1 MFRNIITISF
11 RNLLKNK
18 SHTAI
23 NLIGLSI
30 GITATLVIFLILK
43 FDFSFDKYH
52 NDADHIYRL
61 VKEEVTHGDKD
72 FDIGI
77 PYPLRKTFKERF
89 PEVEKFTM
97 VDMSNGSLIST
108 EKNGQKIKYG
118 LDDASV
124 AFVTAEYFDIFEYQF
139 LEGTSQSL
147 FNTANAAVLTKSKA
161 ESLFG
166 SHQQAIGKSI
176 ILSNNYEVLVSAVV
190 ADPPANTDLPFQ
202 IILNQELGGA
212 DRIRDSWGASS
223 SSVQA
228 FIKVN
233 ANVDMVDFNLQI
245 ADFIQENRQAD
256 DATKIRLLA
265 QPLAEM
271 HTDIRY
277 GTFTGR
283 LATDRESITLALVG
297 ILLLLAACINFVN
310 LNTALASKRAKE
322 IGIRKVLGGGRL
334 QLMKQ
339 FMMETAI
346 ITLIAIF
353 MAIGLSEIATKHIEP
368 FIGYDIPELS
378 YDLGLIAALFG
389 LFVLVTLLSGLYP
402 AFILSG
408 YKPIQALKSK
418 LHEVDKSRFSVRKSL
433 VVSQLIIS
441 QVMIVAVLVVTRQMD
456 FFLEQPM
463 GINSENIIEIPIH
476 EADRTN
482 FENLSNRISAIDG
495 VTLVSFS
502 NTGAASS
509 STWGGKIYYVKDGV
523 EEIASNAVEVKNIDE
538 QYLDIYDIEL
548 IAGRNIREDSIRE
561 YLLNEETVK
570 ALGVKNYEDILG
582 ATVQVWG
589 RDGKVVGIIKDF
601 FTTSLHQEKPPIA
614 LWYDKENFTQAAV
627 KIDNSMADIILP
639 TIQNEWEL
647 SYPDYLFTYSYL
659 DDTINQF
666 YINEA
671 RMKRT
676 FSLFTGIAL
685 FIGAIGL
692 LGLLSYIVK
701 SRTKEIGVRK
711 VLGASISEIMQLL
724 TVDFVKLVVVAFLI
738 AIPISWYF
746 MSQWLQDFSN
756 RISINIG
763 VFAIAF
769 FASVLITLIIIAY
782 KSFQA
787 SIINPVKVLKDE

>member
-1 MFRNIITISF
+1 M
-11 RNLLKNK
+11 
-18 SHTAI
+18 
-23 NLIGLSI
+23 
-30 GITATLVIFLILK
+30 
-43 FDFSFDKYH
+43 
-52 NDADHIYRL
+52 
-61 VKEEVTHGDKD
+61 
-72 FDIGI
+72 
-77 PYPLRKTFKERF
+77 
-89 PEVEKFTM
+89 
-97 VDMSNGSLIST
+97 
-108 EKNGQKIKYG
+108 
-118 LDDASV
+118 
-124 AFVTAEYFDIFEYQF
+124 
-139 LEGTSQSL
+139 
-147 FNTANAAVLTKSKA
+147 
-161 ESLFG
+161 
-166 SHQQAIGKSI
+166 
-176 ILSNNYEVLVSAVV
+176 VSAIVE
-190 ADPPANTDLPFQ
+190 DPPANTDLPFQ
-202 IILNQELGGA
+202 VILNQELGG
-212 DRIRDSWGASS
+212 DSRIRDSWGASS

-228 FIKVN
+228 FIKVHD
-233 ANVDMVDFNLQI
+233 NVDMVDFNLQI
-245 ADFIQENRQAD
+245 ADFIQENKQS
-256 DATKIRLLA
+256 DAPTKIRLLA

-283 LATDRESITLALVG
+283 LATHRETITLALIG

-339 FMMETAI
+339 FMMETAT

-353 MAIGLSEIATKHIEP
+353 MAIGLSEIATDHIEP
-368 FIGYDIPELS
+368 FIGYDIPEIS
-378 YDLGLIAALFG
+378 YDLSLISALFA
-389 LFVLVTLLSGLYP
+389 LFVIVTLLSGLYP
-402 AFILSG
+402 AFVLSG

-418 LHEVDKSRFSVRKSL
+418 LNEVDKSRFSVRKSL
-433 VVSQLIIS
+433 VVSQLVIS
-441 QVMIVAVLVVTRQMD
+441 QVMIVAVIVVTRQMD

-463 GINSENIIEIPIH
+463 GINSENIIEMPVYD
-476 EADRTN
+476 ADQTN
-482 FENLSNRISAIDG
+482 FENLSNRISEIDG
-495 VTLVSFS
+495 VKRVSFS

-509 STWGGKIYYVKDGV
+509 STWGGQIYYVKDGV

-538 QYLDIYDIEL
+538 QYIDIYDIEL
-548 IAGRNIREDSIRE
+548 IAGRNIREDSIVE

-570 ALGVKNYEDILG
+570 ALGVENYEEMLG

-589 RDGKVVGIIKDF
+589 ADGKVVGIIKDF
-601 FTTSLHQEKPPIA
+601 HTTSLHQEKPPIA
-614 LWYDKENFTQAAV
+614 LWYDKGNFTQAAV
-627 KIDNSMADIILP
+627 KIDHSMANNILP
-639 TIQNEWEL
+639 TIQKEWEL

-659 DDTINQF
+659 DNTINQF

-692 LGLLSYIVK
+692 LGLLSYIVQ

-738 AIPISWYF
+738 AVPISWYF
-746 MSQWLQDFSN
+746 MNQWLQDFSN

>member
-1 MFRNIITISF
+1 MFRNIIKIAF
-11 RNLLKNK
+11 RSLLKNK

-23 NLIGLSI
+23 NLVGLSI
-30 GITATLVIFLILK
+30 GITATFVIFLILK

-52 NDADHIYRL
+52 DDAGNIYRL
-61 VKEEVTHGDKD
+61 VKEEITHGDKD

-77 PYPLRKTFKERF
+77 PYPLRKTFKESF
-89 PEVEKFTM
+89 PEVEHFAM
-97 VDMSNGSLIST
+97 VDMSNGSLISI

-118 LDDASV
+118 LDNASV
-124 AFVTAEYFDIFEYQF
+124 AFVTAEYFDIFDYEF
-139 LEGTSQSL
+139 LQGTPQSL
-147 FNTANAAVLTKSKA
+147 FNTANAAVLTQSQA
-161 ESLFG
+161 ENLFG

-176 ILSNNYEVLVSAVV
+176 ILDNNYEVLVSAIV

-202 IILNQELGGA
+202 LILNQELGGA
-212 DRIRDSWGASS
+212 DRIWDSWGATS

-228 FIKVN
+228 FIKVHD
-233 ANVDMVDFNLQI
+233 NVDMANFNHQI
-245 ADFIQENRQAD
+245 ADFIQRNISEDNP
-256 DATKIRLLA
+256 TEIRLVA

-271 HTDIRY
+271 HTDFRY

-283 LATDRESITLALVG
+283 LATERETITLALVG

-353 MAIGLSEIATKHIEP
+353 MAIGLSEIATNHIEP
-368 FIGYDIPELS
+368 FIGYDIPEIS
-378 YDLGLIAALFG
+378 YDVSLITALFG
-389 LFVLVTLLSGLYP
+389 LFITVTLLSGLYP

-418 LHEVDKSRFSVRKSL
+418 LNEVDKSSFSVRKSL
-433 VVSQLIIS
+433 VVSQLVIS
-441 QVMIVAVLVVTRQMD
+441 QVMIVAVVVVTRQMN
-456 FFLEQPM
+456 FFLAQPM
-463 GINSENIIEIPIH
+463 GINSENIIEMPVYD
-476 EADRTN
+476 ADQTN
-482 FENLSNRISAIDG
+482 FENLSNRISEIDG
-495 VTLVSFS
+495 VKHVSFS

-509 STWGGKIYYVKDGV
+509 STWGGKIYYVKNGA
-523 EEIASNAVEVKNIDE
+523 EEIASNVVQVKNIDD
-538 QYLDIYDIEL
+538 QYLDTYDIEL
-548 IAGRNIREDSIRE
+548 LAGRNIREDTIRE
-561 YLLNEETVK
+561 YLLNEQTVK
-570 ALGVKNYEDILG
+570 ALGVENYEDMLG

-589 RDGKVVGIIKDF
+589 TDGQVVGIIKDF
-601 FTTSLHQEKPPIA
+601 YTTSLHQEKPPIA
-614 LWYDKENFTQAAV
+614 LWYDKENFTQVAV
-627 KIDNSMADIILP
+627 KIDNSMADNILP
-639 TIQNEWEL
+639 TIQKEWEL

-659 DDTINQF
+659 DDTIDQF

-692 LGLLSYIVK
+692 LGLLSYIVQ

-724 TVDFVKLVVVAFLI
+724 TFDFVKLVIVAFLI
-738 AIPISWYF
+738 AIPVSLYF
-746 MSQWLQDFSN
+746 MNQWLQDFTN
-756 RISINIG
+756 RISISIW
-763 VFAIAF
+763 VFLIAF
-769 FASVLITLIIIAY
+769 LTSVFITLLIIVY
-782 KSFQA
+782 KAFRA
-787 SIINPVKVLKDE
+787 SIINPVKILKDE

>member
-1 MFRNIITISF
+1 MFRNIIKISF

-23 NLIGLSI
+23 NLLGLSI

-43 FDFSFDKYH
+43 FDLSFNNYH
-52 NDADHIYRL
+52 ADADRIYRL
-61 VKEEVTHGDKD
+61 VKEEVTHGNKD

-97 VDMSNGSLIST
+97 VDMSNGSLLSI
-108 EKNGQKIKYG
+108 ENNGQKIKYG

-124 AFVTAEYFDIFEYQF
+124 AFVTSEYFEIFEYQF
-139 LEGTSQSL
+139 LQGTPQSL
-147 FNTANAAVLTKSKA
+147 FNNANAAVLTKSQA
-161 ESLFG
+161 ERLFG
-166 SHQQAIGKSI
+166 SHQQAIGKGI
-176 ILSNNYEVLVSAVV
+176 ILNNNYEVLVSAIV

-202 IILNQELGGA
+202 LILNQELGGA
-212 DRIRDSWGASS
+212 DRIWDSWGATS

-228 FIKVN
+228 FIKVHKK
-233 ANVDMVDFNLQI
+233 VDMSVFSQQI
-245 ADFIQENRQAD
+245 ADFIQENRSD
-256 DATKIRLLA
+256 DDPTKIRLLA

-283 LATDRESITLALVG
+283 LATDRETITLALVG

-322 IGIRKVLGGGRL
+322 IGIRKVLGVGRF

-346 ITLIAIF
+346 ITLFAIF
-353 MAIGLSEIATKHIEP
+353 MAIGLSEIAINHIEP
-368 FIGYDIPELS
+368 FIGYNIPEIA
-378 YDLGLIAALFG
+378 YDLSLITALFA
-389 LFVLVTLLSGLYP
+389 LFVTVTLMSGLYP

-418 LHEVDKSRFSVRKSL
+418 LNEVDRSRFSVRKSL
-433 VVSQLIIS
+433 VVSQLVIS
-441 QVMIVAVLVVTRQMD
+441 QVMIVAVIVVTRQMD
-456 FFLEQPM
+456 FFLTQPM
-463 GINSENIIEIPIH
+463 GINSENIIEMPVYD
-476 EADRTN
+476 ANQTN
-482 FENLSNRISAIDG
+482 FENLRNRISEIDG
-495 VTLVSFS
+495 VELVSFS

-509 STWGGKIYYVKDGV
+509 STWGGKIYYVKNDA
-523 EEIASNAVEVKNIDE
+523 EEIASNVVQVKNIDD

-548 IAGRNIREDSIRE
+548 LAGRNIREDSIRE
-561 YLLNEETVK
+561 YLLSEATVK
-570 ALGVKNYEDILG
+570 ALGVKNYEEMLG

-589 RDGKVVGIIKDF
+589 TDGKVVGIIKDF
-601 FTTSLHQEKPPIA
+601 YTTSLHQERPPLA

-627 KIDNSMADIILP
+627 KIDNSQANIILP
-639 TIQNEWEL
+639 TIQKEWEL

-692 LGLLSYIVK
+692 LGLLSYIVR

-724 TVDFVKLVVVAFLI
+724 TVDFVKLVVVAFFI
-738 AIPISWYF
+738 AVPISWFF
-746 MSQWLQDFSN
+746 MNQWLQDFSN
-756 RISINIG
+756 RVTINIS

-769 FASVLITLIIIAY
+769 CTSVLITLIIIAY
-782 KSFQA
+782 KAFQA

>member
-1 MFRNIITISF
+1 MV
-11 RNLLKNK
+11 
-18 SHTAI
+18 
-23 NLIGLSI
+23 GLSI
-30 GITATLVIFLILK
+30 GITATFVIFLILK

-52 NDADHIYRL
+52 DDAGNIYRL
-61 VKEEVTHGDKD
+61 VKEEITHGDKD

-77 PYPLRKTFKERF
+77 PYPLRKTFKESF
-89 PEVEKFTM
+89 PEVEHFAM
-97 VDMSNGSLIST
+97 VDMSNGSLISI

-118 LDDASV
+118 LDNASV
-124 AFVTAEYFDIFEYQF
+124 AFVTAEYFDIFDYEF
-139 LEGTSQSL
+139 LQGTPQSL
-147 FNTANAAVLTKSKA
+147 FNTANAAVLTQSQA
-161 ESLFG
+161 ENLFG

-176 ILSNNYEVLVSAVV
+176 ILDNNYEVLVSAIV

-202 IILNQELGGA
+202 LILNQELGGA
-212 DRIRDSWGASS
+212 DRIWDSWGATS

-228 FIKVN
+228 FIKVHD
-233 ANVDMVDFNLQI
+233 NVDMANFNHQI
-245 ADFIQENRQAD
+245 ADFIQRNISEDNP
-256 DATKIRLLA
+256 TEIRLVA

-271 HTDIRY
+271 HTDFRY

-283 LATDRESITLALVG
+283 LATERETITLALVG

-353 MAIGLSEIATKHIEP
+353 MAIGLSEIATNHIEP
-368 FIGYDIPELS
+368 FIGYDIPEIS
-378 YDLGLIAALFG
+378 YDVSLITALFG
-389 LFVLVTLLSGLYP
+389 LFITVTLLSGLYP

-418 LHEVDKSRFSVRKSL
+418 LNEVDKSSFSVRKSL
-433 VVSQLIIS
+433 VVSQLVIS
-441 QVMIVAVLVVTRQMD
+441 QVMIVAVVVVTRQMN
-456 FFLEQPM
+456 FFLAQPM
-463 GINSENIIEIPIH
+463 GINSENIIEMPVYD
-476 EADRTN
+476 ADQTN
-482 FENLSNRISAIDG
+482 FENLSNRISEIDG
-495 VTLVSFS
+495 VKHVSFS

-509 STWGGKIYYVKDGV
+509 STWGGKIYYVKNGA
-523 EEIASNAVEVKNIDE
+523 EEIASNVVQVKNIDD
-538 QYLDIYDIEL
+538 QYLDTYDIEL
-548 IAGRNIREDSIRE
+548 LAGRNIREDTIRE
-561 YLLNEETVK
+561 YLLNEQTVK
-570 ALGVKNYEDILG
+570 ALGVENYEDMLG

-589 RDGKVVGIIKDF
+589 TDGQVVGIIKDF
-601 FTTSLHQEKPPIA
+601 YTTSLHQEKPPIA
-614 LWYDKENFTQAAV
+614 LWYDKENFTQVAV
-627 KIDNSMADIILP
+627 KIDNSMADNILP
-639 TIQNEWEL
+639 TIQKEWEL

-659 DDTINQF
+659 DDTIDQF

-692 LGLLSYIVK
+692 LGLLSYIVQ

-724 TVDFVKLVVVAFLI
+724 TFDFVKLVIVAFLI
-738 AIPISWYF
+738 AIPVSLYF
-746 MSQWLQDFSN
+746 MNQWLQDFTN
-756 RISINIG
+756 RISISIW
-763 VFAIAF
+763 VFLIAF
-769 FASVLITLIIIAY
+769 LTSVFITLLIIVY
-782 KSFQA
+782 KAFRA
-787 SIINPVKVLKDE
+787 SIINPVKILKDE